1 MENKIELNFLSLSEN
16 ESLARNVAVFYAL
29 KFNPSVADVSDIKT
43 AVSEAVTN
51 AIVHGYPDKKGNIKM
66 ECMANGNVLHI
77 NVFDE
82 GVGIENVASAIEP
95 FFTTKENEEHS
106 GMGFT
111 IMQSF
116 MDELNIESVTNLG
129 TKVTMKKKIKQ
140 NLKDSNI
147 QNNICTCAHPN
158 TITRI

>member
-1 MENKIELNFLSLSEN
+1 MNNRIELNFLSLSEN
-16 ESLARNVAVFYAL
+16 ESLARNVAAFYAL

-51 AIVHGYPDKKGNIKM
+51 AIVHGYPDNNGKITM
-66 ECMANGNVLHI
+66 ECYVDGDLLHI

-82 GVGIENVASAIEP
+82 GVGIENIDSAVEP

-111 IMQSF
+111 IMKSF
-116 MDELNIESVTNLG
+116 MDDVKIVSKKGEGVKIYMT
-129 TKVTMKKKIKQ
+129 KKIKA
-140 NLKDSNI
+140 DNI
-147 QNNICTCAHPN
+147 KNAE
-158 TITRI
+158 

>member
-111 IMQSF
+111 IMKSF
-116 MDELNIESVTNLG
+116 MDDVKIVSKKGEGVKIYMTKKLKAESV
-129 TKVTMKKKIKQ
+129 
-140 NLKDSNI
+140 
-147 QNNICTCAHPN
+147 
-158 TITRI
+158 